1 MTQRA
6 RRRKRRSQ
14 GSIGSKILL
23 GFGVLLAFLGI
34 AAASVG
40 LWVLDVAAD
49 APSLDT
55 LKPIDR
61 GSVSEILAAD
71 GTRLGYIQSD
81 AIRDPVELNEIPKSL
96 QDATI
101 AIEDENFYEH
111 NGLDYGA
118 IARAALENITAGE
131 VRQGGSTITQ
141 QLVRNLY
148 IPDPEQT
155 IERKIIEAKL
165 ALEMEDEHS
174 KDWILNQYLNTAS
187 YGTNDGRTAVGVE
200 AASQVYFNKHV
211 SDLNLDEAALLAG
224 LPQAPSEY
232 NPFQSPESAKARRNE
247 VLKQMYEQ
255 GFISQL
261 DYQQALQG
269 GLGLD
274 KGYKYQ
280 TIHEPYFFD
289 YVEQELIDRYGVN
302 TVRQGGLKVY
312 TTINPGLQQLATQA
326 AQDGATRLG
335 GPSAA
340 LVSIDPSNGHIV
352 AMASSSN
359 YTSAQF
365 NLAAQGHRQ
374 PGSSFKP
381 YVLTTALKQ
390 GIDPYTTYYNGTS
403 PVTIQLD
410 RYSPPWVVNNA
421 EPGGGTMSIADA
433 TTHSVNAIYAQLDVD
448 VGPENVAKTAHSLGI
463 TSPLDGYPAEGIGG
477 LRVGVSPLEMADA
490 YATFAAN
497 GIHHDA
503 TAISKV
509 EFPPEH
515 VGEEGKVD
523 VLEQEEGRRVLSD
536 GIAYEVTKIL
546 KTVVSSGTGTA
557 ANIGCPQA
565 GKTGT
570 TDDQT
575 DAWFV
580 GYTPQLSTAVWTG
593 YPDARTSMGPS
604 AFGGAYAAPIWHD
617 YMSAAHGSFCEDFP
631 TPENPAT
638 FTTFYSGH
646 TVSPEVQTSPDLK
659 PSKDSAKGTD
669 TEQGQTN
676 GYDPDL
682 YAPGAGQE
690 PLPSPGDGDN
700 GNGNG
705 NGPTGNGPP
714 GQGGGG
720 TGGTGG

>member
-1 MTQRA
+1 MSQRA

-55 LKPIDR
+55 LKPIKR
-61 GSVSEILAAD
+61 GEVSEILAAD

-81 AIRDPVELNEIPKSL
+81 AIRDPVELKEIPESM
-96 QDATI
+96 QEATI
-101 AIEDENFYEH
+101 AIEDENFYKH

-118 IARAALENITAGE
+118 IARAAWENFSAGE

-200 AASQVYFNKHV
+200 AASQVYFNEHV
-211 SDLNLDEAALLAG
+211 SELDLAQSALLAG

-232 NPFQSPESAKARRNE
+232 NPFQSAESAKARRNE

-255 GFISQL
+255 GYITQL
-261 DYQQALQG
+261 DYQQALQEN
-269 GLGLD
+269 LGLN

-302 TVRQGGLKVY
+302 TVRQGGLRVY
-312 TTINPGLQQLATQA
+312 TTINPRLQQLATQA
-326 AQDGATRLG
+326 AQDGAARLG

-340 LVSIDPSNGHIV
+340 LVSIDPTNGHIV

-359 YTSAQF
+359 YSSAQF

-374 PGSSFKP
+374 PGSAFKP
-381 YVLTTALKQ
+381 FVLTTALKQ

-410 RYSPPWVVNNA
+410 QYSPPWVVNNA

-433 TTHSVNAIYAQLDVD
+433 TTHSVNAIYAQVDVD
-448 VGPENVAKTAHSLGI
+448 VGSENVAKTAHSLGI
-463 TSPLDGYPAEGIGG
+463 TSPLDGNPAEGIGG
-477 LRVGVSPLEMADA
+477 LRVGVSPLEMSDA

-497 GIHHDA
+497 GIRHDP

-509 EFPPEH
+509 EFPRGKEDVPE
-515 VGEEGKVD
+515 
-523 VLEQEEGRRVLSD
+523 QPEGRRVLSD

-546 KTVVSSGTGTA
+546 KTVLESGTA
-557 ANIGCPQA
+557 AGEGIGCPNA

-570 TDDQT
+570 TDEQT

-580 GYTPQLSTAVWTG
+580 GYTPQYSTAVWVG
-593 YPDARTSMGPS
+593 YPDARTSMGS
-604 AFGGAYAAPIWHD
+604 AAFGGSYAAPIWHQ
-617 YMSAAHGSFCEDFP
+617 YMSAAHGTFCEDFP
-631 TPENPAT
+631 TPESPAT
-638 FTTFYSGH
+638 FSTFYSDH

-659 PSKDSAKGTD
+659 LHKDTTKGTETD
-669 TEQGQTN
+669 QGQTN
-676 GYDPDL
+676 GYDPEL

-690 PLPSPGDGDN
+690 PLPSPG
-700 GNGNG
+700 NGNG
-705 NGPTGNGPP
+705 NGPTGTGPP
-714 GQGGGG
+714 GQGGGGG